1 MQEIQGNMDDV
12 LSGNNLRDD
21 EKDKRYFQLQN
32 RYLAKIKSS
41 QLHFLCVCFVYISEF
56 KRLNC
61 NRKYKPFLVLLG
73 DRFSC
78 SYFCNRPFQQT
89 GLKLL
94 TGQF

>member
-41 QLHFLCVCFVYISEF
+41 QLHFLCVCFVSISGF

-73 DRFSC
+73 DLFYC
-78 SYFCNRPFQQT
+78 SYFCNRRFEQT

>member
-32 RYLAKIKSS
+32 GYLAKIKSS
-41 QLHFLCVCFVYISEF
+41 QLYSLCVWFVYISEF

-61 NRKYKPFLVLLG
+61 NRKFKPFLVLL
-73 DRFSC
+73 
-78 SYFCNRPFQQT
+78 
-89 GLKLL
+89 LL
-94 TGQF
+94 FLFL